1 MTRYRLWV
9 IAVLM
14 LLPATAAFAQAGG
27 GRTGPPRS
35 GGYHWYD
42 EPADGVPDIAI
53 RPFFELRRES
63 FAAQQTFDAVFG
75 DASTSF
81 WGGGVQVL
89 VWRGRIYG
97 ELNADRILQS
107 GGQLT
112 GQRVFVSS
120 SGNVSRLGIPLR
132 AKIQPLEFLGGYRFN
147 LRLNRRQQLVPF
159 VGAGVSRYHYTET
172 SDFADPSE
180 NLDATHSGFVF
191 EGGVE
196 YRVHRWVGVA
206 GDAHYSHVPGIL
218 GTGGASQVFAGGT
231 IPGAIGAHESDLGGW
246 AARLKVVV
254 GR

>member
-1 MTRYRLWV
+1 MRYLWL
-9 IAVLM
+9 IAAATLFGTS
-14 LLPATAAFAQAGG
+14 PALAQAGG
-27 GRTGPPRS
+27 GGRS
-35 GGYHWYD
+35 AAPASTGYHWYN

-75 DASTSF
+75 DSSASF

-89 VWRGRIYG
+89 VWRGRVYG
-97 ELNADRILQS
+97 EVNAGRILQS

-112 GQRVFVSS
+112 GQRVFIG
-120 SGNVSRLGIPLR
+120 SGGSVSRLGIPLR

-191 EGGVE
+191 EGGLE